1 MSSKK
6 VSYDRH
12 FDKVGFLGQSQT
24 SMMLDDQHS
33 ELNGSAGSGGD
44 GPGGGGGSGDGVRRH
59 STRTVVRQ
67 TVIVVTF
74 TLLANA
80 LLLGLFWSLVLKPVL
95 HNSKSL
101 NQQGGVYQILHY
113 FTTSKMALFVGGGGN
128 NNNNNWTAY
137 IDEKCILVVDEVR
150 SFKEAEEVCQ
160 KVGATVLSI
169 DSPGEQAFLE
179 EHLFVEKRVVN
190 PVWLAN
196 QRRNSDDNDNDDN
209 DNTELLY
216 SNWLTDRVAARRK
229 QQQVAAKMRVG
240 NVIKRDSAS
249 CAEMLIGG
257 HGHGHSSDN
266 LEETA
271 EETSTEQP
279 VISSR
284 SVAGAWTTV
293 PCSKRNLIVCQKRQ
307 HLSAS
312 SWSAPEKLR
321 EELIRTRTRL
331 LLLQRKE
338 AAAERRTALFFA
350 SKEAEIRL
358 RFEVL
363 TNTTKVQL
371 EDTVQAEVK
380 RQLGSKYLEEQLR
393 AAVQEAVQEKINR
406 LAVEHKHSLSTSS
419 SSSSS
424 SLSSTH
430 SSEDSV
436 LLAIESAIPV
446 GFIYLQ
452 LPKSKSPE
460 ELWPTAPF
468 IWSDVSW
475 TYSGVFFRVLG
486 GSSAAFGEVQ
496 DGQAP
501 HLDEVEA
508 KMCIHKPNGDCTQL
522 PIEETVFLPGKEGTG
537 GWSGY
542 VNTAG
547 AYLYEKEAARLDRD
561 ALRFHVT
568 GGEVRPRN
576 MAIRVWKRTA

>member
-1 MSSKK
+1 M
-6 VSYDRH
+6 
-12 FDKVGFLGQSQT
+12 
-24 SMMLDDQHS
+24 
-33 ELNGSAGSGGD
+33 
-44 GPGGGGGSGDGVRRH
+44 
-59 STRTVVRQ
+59 
-67 TVIVVTF
+67 
-74 TLLANA
+74 
-80 LLLGLFWSLVLKPVL
+80 
-95 HNSKSL
+95 
-101 NQQGGVYQILHY
+101 
-113 FTTSKMALFVGGGGN
+113 
-128 NNNNNWTAY
+128 
-137 IDEKCILVVDEVR
+137 VDEVR

-196 QRRNSDDNDNDDN
+196 KMRNSDDDN
-209 DNTELLY
+209 DNNDDQPLLY
-216 SNWLTDRVAARRK
+216 SNWLADRVAARRRQ

-257 HGHGHSSDN
+257 HVDN

-279 VISSR
+279 VSSSSSR

-307 HLSAS
+307 HLTSSSSSSSS

-380 RQLGSKYLEEQLR
+380 RQLSSKYLEEQLR

>member
-1 MSSKK
+1 M
-6 VSYDRH
+6 
-12 FDKVGFLGQSQT
+12 
-24 SMMLDDQHS
+24 
-33 ELNGSAGSGGD
+33 
-44 GPGGGGGSGDGVRRH
+44 
-59 STRTVVRQ
+59 
-67 TVIVVTF
+67 TF

-80 LLLGLFWSLVLKPVL
+80 LLLGLFWSLVLKPVFQ
-95 HNSKSL
+95 NSKSL
-101 NQQGGVYQILHY
+101 NQQDGVYQVLKGGDHGKVLLISFELESSKILFH
-113 FTTSKMALFVGGGGN
+113 FLSSLDSALPHNFKDSSLCGGGGDNN

-160 KVGATVLSI
+160 KVGASVLSI

-196 QRRNSDDNDNDDN
+196 QMRSSDDDND

-216 SNWLTDRVAARRK
+216 SNWLTDRVAARRR

-257 HGHGHSSDN
+257 HGHGGNDH

-279 VISSR
+279 TSSR

-307 HLSAS
+307 HLTSSSSS

-419 SSSSS
+419 SSSS
-424 SLSSTH
+424 LSSTH
-430 SSEDSV
+430 SEDSV

-452 LPKSKSPE
+452 LPKSKSPK

-508 KMCIHKPNGDCTQL
+508 KMCIHKPNGACTQL
-522 PIEETVFLPGKEGTG
+522 SIEEAVSLPGKEGTG